1 MPSRLAPV
9 LRTTVKL
16 IVSLGLMAVALRGID
31 LAQLWQMLR
40 GFDAGW
46 MAGALAVYAAM
57 VSVSVWRWQLLLQAQ
72 DVDVPARLLSQSF
85 WVALFFNN
93 FLPSNIGGD
102 VIRIADTA
110 GPAGSRTLAA
120 TVVLVDRLL
129 GLVALFVVASV
140 GASATTALGIPVPGA
155 GWITLITTAALVTG
169 VPVFL
174 VPGLLS
180 RLLAPVLA
188 FGHPWVIE
196 RAAQFEEAFARFRA
210 RPAATAG
217 AFGGALVVQATL
229 VAFYVLAARSLGIPL
244 PLTLAGVLIPVSLA
258 VQMAPVSIN
267 GFGVR
272 EAVFVYFFR
281 RFGFDS
287 APAVA
292 LSLIGT
298 ALIMGLSLVGGA
310 IFVTRRGRT
319 TS

>member
-1 MPSRLAPV
+1 MPARLTSA
-9 LRTTVKL
+9 LRPLAKL
-16 IVSLGLMAVALRGID
+16 SVSLALLAVALRGID
-31 LAQLWQMLR
+31 LDQLWQLLR

-46 MAGALAVYAAM
+46 MTAALGVYAVM
-57 VSVSVWRWQLLLQAQ
+57 VGVSVWRWQVLLRAQA
-72 DVDVPARLLSQSF
+72 VDVPTRLLSQSF

-140 GASATTALGIPVPGA
+140 GSSATTALGIPVPGS
-155 GWITLITTAALVTG
+155 GWITLGTAAALVVG
-169 VPVFL
+169 IPIFL
-174 VPGLLS
+174 VPGLLG
-180 RLLAPVLA
+180 RLLAPVRAL
-188 FGHPWVIE
+188 GHPWVLD
-196 RAAQFEEAFARFRA
+196 RAAQFEDAFARFRV
-210 RPAATAG
+210 RPSAIAG
-217 AFGGALVVQATL
+217 AFAGALVVQGAL
-229 VAFYVLAARSLGIPL
+229 VVFYALAARSLGIPL

-281 RFGFDS
+281 RFGLAS
-287 APAVA
+287 ASAVA

-298 ALIMGLSLVGGA
+298 GLIMAISLIGGVV
-310 IFVTRRGRT
+310 FVSRRGAT